1 MLMEAQLRLTTAT
14 QERPRP
20 RPIRSGG
27 GDEDSAAVAELAG
40 VFQNMLTAS
49 RSASRVE
56 FLSANGKASPSQM
69 FEAPATDAHGRG
81 SAALREDNASTRAS
95 VIAGDRM
102 DTTSVRARK
111 ASGNVYGE
119 TADSRRTGG
128 AWRGSQGGADG
139 ERAAIKAEAISA
151 SHMSQ
156 RGHAMQTSPD
166 GGGPVDRSEPA
177 GRLTTGHHMFS
188 SDSGAGAGSKAT
200 VSETTPVAASAPA
213 VAGAAAVR
221 AGVQQPGNAAQQIA
235 ENLSAGRVGQV
246 ESARAVSSAPGAEN
260 TGPHTGQQASADKAA
275 PDRPQRG
282 EHAPRNA
289 RGSDVTRAS
298 KFDQLV
304 RSIRLGPGGRQSS
317 ARLLL
322 QPPELGRVQ
331 VDIRMED
338 DQLLVKVRTESA
350 EARELLASRAAQLRA
365 ALASHGINVDRF
377 EVTADLSSG
386 VSAEPP
392 GQERPGSAASSG
404 RDRPRGETGRSTNV
418 VSSSDTEEIAEDEAV
433 PATTAVGNV
442 RLDIRV

>member
-1 MLMEAQLRLTTAT
+1 MLMEAQLRSTTAT
-14 QERPRP
+14 QERPPP

-49 RSASRVE
+49 RSASRAR

-69 FEAPATDAHGRG
+69 FEAPATGGQGRRP
-81 SAALREDNASTRAS
+81 AALREDNASTRAS

-102 DTTSVRARK
+102 DTTSVSARK
-111 ASGNVYGE
+111 ASGNAHGE
-119 TADSRRTGG
+119 AAESRRTGG
-128 AWRGSQGGADG
+128 AWGASQGGANG
-139 ERAAIKAEAISA
+139 ERAAIKADAFSA
-151 SHMSQ
+151 GRMSH
-156 RGHAMQTSPD
+156 RGLAMQTSPD
-166 GGGPVDRSEPA
+166 GSGPVDRSEPA
-177 GRLTTGHHMFS
+177 GRLATGHHMFS
-188 SDSGAGAGSKAT
+188 SDASAGAGSKAT
-200 VSETTPVAASAPA
+200 VSETTPVATSAPA
-213 VAGAAAVR
+213 VAGAAVVR
-221 AGVQQPGNAAQQIA
+221 AGVQQPGDVAHQIA
-235 ENLSAGRVGQV
+235 DNLSAGRVGQV
-246 ESARAVSSAPGAEN
+246 ESARAVASAPGSDSA
-260 TGPHTGQQASADKAA
+260 GPHTGQQASADKAS
-275 PDRPQRG
+275 PDRPPRGQR
-282 EHAPRNA
+282 APSNT

-322 QPPELGRVQ
+322 EPPELGRVQ

-350 EARELLASRAAQLRA
+350 EARELLSGRAAQLRA

-377 EVTADLSSG
+377 DVTADLSSD
-386 VSAEPP
+386 VPAEPP

-404 RDRPRGETGRSTNV
+404 RDHPREETGRSTNV
-418 VSSSDTEEIAEDEAV
+418 VSSNDTEEIAEDDAV